1 MKAESADATVG
12 KYSGWSI
19 DLQGLGKVQLTRILK
34 QTAETT
40 IYLLSHPGIV
50 VKTFDL
56 DCGKEG
62 EFSYGPYLCF
72 NGELENF
79 QDIMGIEAL
88 RECVPVLY
96 GASVDA
102 ERRFAYIAMEFLEG
116 QDLQSWCD
124 LGTAQGCEPE
134 WVEQFKEA
142 IYEAFSIMTRFHRH
156 GILLIDFK
164 PDNIIR
170 RPERGVK
177 FVDLG
182 SFFTPRHATAT
193 DKYLYSAT
201 PDYAELL
208 IDASNIQTGLPP
220 TEASDIF
227 SAGVALFEMATGHS
241 RLEIAEE
248 TAEAILGTPAI
259 YKFRDSQMRDMWH
272 EYPHLK
278 ALLPL
283 VETQLRERRILFAE
297 VWHLLKA
304 YVGTKVPEWEE
315 LGAPERDGILLAT
328 GTTFIQEQLPESLQW
343 LAGPIARST
352 VLRSIRFR
360 RIADLLKE
368 IAQPLGEEARG
379 ELERH
384 NGFVQFLRDMGRR
397 TEFLGDLNT
406 WECRKH
412 PGTGQWAL
420 GLPVAYLNCLEDASF
435 TFLRQTGVDEWGHR
449 FFEVAGE
456 LEAEALGDGR
466 LTLAHLKDDHRAW
479 IG

>member
-1 MKAESADATVG
+1 MKMETADATVG
-12 KYSGWSI
+12 KFSGLSI
-19 DLQGLGKVQLTRILK
+19 DLAGLGKVQLTRILK
-34 QTAETT
+34 RTAETT

-72 NGELENF
+72 NVELENF
-79 QDIMGIEAL
+79 QDIMAIEAL
-88 RECVPVLY
+88 RECVPTFY
-96 GASVDA
+96 GASIDQ
-102 ERRFAYIAMEFLEG
+102 ERKFAYIAMEFLEG

-124 LGTAQGCEPE
+124 IGTAQGCEPE
-134 WVEQFKEA
+134 WVEEFKEA

-170 RPERGVK
+170 RPARGVK

-182 SFFTPRHATAT
+182 SFFTPRHSAAT

-241 RLEIAEE
+241 RLEIAAD
-248 TAEAILGTPAI
+248 TADAILATPAI
-259 YKFRDSQMRDMWH
+259 YKFRDSQMRDLWH

-278 ALLPL
+278 SLLPL
-283 VETQLRERRILFAE
+283 VETQLKERRILFAE

-304 YVGTKVPEWEE
+304 Y
-315 LGAPERDGILLAT
+315 LGANVPDWESLGASERDNILLTT
-328 GTTFIQEQLPESLQW
+328 GTTFIQEQLPEPLQW
-343 LAGPIARST
+343 LAAPIARST

-360 RIADLLKE
+360 RIADLLTQ
-368 IAQPLGEEARG
+368 IAAPLPAEARADLG
-379 ELERH
+379 RH
-384 NGFVQFLRDMGRR
+384 NLFVQFLRDMGRG
-397 TEFLGDLNT
+397 EHFLEDLNT
-406 WECRKH
+406 WECRTQPNAGH
-412 PGTGQWAL
+412 WAIA
-420 GLPVAYLNCLEDASF
+420 LPVAYLNCMEDAPF
-435 TFLRQTGVDEWGHR
+435 TFLRQKQRDEFGHR
-449 FFEVAGE
+449 YYDVVGE
-456 LEAEALGDGR
+456 LESDELGDAR
-466 LTLAHLKDDHRAW
+466 LSLSHLKDDHRAW
-479 IG
+479 IC